1 MTARSGATF
10 HGCDAGHRD
19 RILQSAQAHLVGL
32 QSLLQKAVHPEPLQT
47 PHYLSQ
53 GEATGQQGNIG
64 VILANLIPPFKTA
77 QVFPFC
83 ISFCPARNLREKEMQ
98 LL

>member
-10 HGCDAGHRD
+10 HGRDAGHRD
-19 RILQSAQAHLVGL
+19 RILQSAQAHLVVV
-32 QSLLQKAVHPEPLQT
+32 QSLLQEAVHPEPLQT
-47 PHYLSQ
+47 PHHLSQ

-77 QVFPFC
+77 QLFSFC
-83 ISFCPARNLREKEMQ
+83 IFFCPARNLREKEMQ